1 MNKKNLTS
9 FPKCELV
16 YRVCNNKD
24 NWSDLNSLIQG
35 WYKKE
40 KILEIFKRKY
50 LLTKEQEEE
59 FLSYLSV
66 EDE

>member
-16 YRVCNNKD
+16 YRTCNNKD
-24 NWSDLNSLIQG
+24 DWSKLNYLLQG
-35 WYKKE
+35 GYKKE

-50 LLTKEQEEE
+50 ILTKEQEEE

>member
-1 MNKKNLTS
+1 MSKKNLTS
-9 FPKCELV
+9 FSKCELV
-16 YRVCNNKD
+16 YRAYNNKD
-24 NWSDLNSLIQG
+24 DWNDLNSLLQG

-59 FLSYLSV
+59 FLSHLSV